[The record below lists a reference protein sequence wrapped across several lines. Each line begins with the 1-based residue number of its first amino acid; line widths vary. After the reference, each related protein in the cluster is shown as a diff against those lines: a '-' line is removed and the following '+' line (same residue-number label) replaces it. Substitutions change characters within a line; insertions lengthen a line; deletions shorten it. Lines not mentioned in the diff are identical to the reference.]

1 MMPKRANPAQSDLF
15 AAASETPAARAQARR
30 ASAAKSEAAQQS
42 TAGVGPA
49 SVAPAIAALAARL
62 PPQIFLGTSSW
73 YFPGWKD
80 IVWDRAPDQKTLARE
95 GLRAYAQHP
104 LLRTVGIDRT
114 YYAPLPAAE
123 FARYAEQAPAHFRAL
138 IKAPSAITIPAPLA
152 ERRTTN
158 SPIAAKGTSKPQPDH
173 FLDAEYA
180 VRRYIEPCQQ
190 GLGGLLFQ
198 FPPLRREFT
207 REPAQFIRRLRE
219 FLKSL
224 PLGPLYALELRNPEF
239 FCADYA
245 EALSAS
251 GARHCIGIHPRTP
264 DLAQQ
269 LALVRGLP
277 RGALVVRWNLNPNTG
292 RAYDEAKELYAPF
305 DRLVDEDAAT
315 RKEIARLCI
324 AQANAGQAAFVI
336 INNKAEG
343 SAPLSVIKLAEAIAA
358 G

>member
-1 MMPKRANPAQSDLF
+1 MPVK
-15 AAASETPAARAQARR
+15 RAQAELF
-30 ASAAKSEAAQQS
+30 SSPEEAPS
-42 TAGVGPA
+42 SRAGVGPA
-49 SVAPAIAALAARL
+49 SVHEEIATLAARL

-114 YYAPLPAAE
+114 YYAPLPASE
-123 FARYAEQAPAHFRAL
+123 FARYAEQAPANFRAL
-138 IKAPSAITIPAPLA
+138 IKAPSAITTPAPLA
-152 ERRTTN
+152 GKSATGN
-158 SPIAAKGTSKPQPDH
+158 AHKDH

-180 VRRYIEPCQQ
+180 VRRYIEPCTQ
-190 GLGGLLFQ
+190 GMGDKAGVLLFQ
-198 FPPLRREFT
+198 FPPLRREFS
-207 REPAQFIRRLRE
+207 REPAQFIHRLKE
-219 FLKSL
+219 FLKCL
-224 PLGPLYALELRNPEF
+224 PQGPLYAIELRNSEF

-245 EALSAS
+245 ETLAAS

-269 LALVRGLP
+269 LAVVRGLP

-292 RAYDEAKELYAPF
+292 RAYDEAKELYSPF

-315 RKEIARLCI
+315 RNEIARLCI
-324 AQANAGQAAFVI
+324 AQAKADQAAFVI

-343 SAPLSVIKLAEAIAA
+343 SAPLSVIKLAEAIVA